1 MSKRYYVDRNDDSI
15 CEYYQILKGPDG
27 FECMLTEPED
37 RSFTRDLAPV
47 VSELNRAD
55 ARIQE
60 LETEVAESTVSLMDV
75 TERLRSEQ
83 RLRGEAE
90 AQVAT
95 LREALGLAETRADN
109 FVQAYAKER
118 NGVGGVE
125 DGSPEVGF
133 RFIRD
138 TARQAIKNTEPEW
151 ELAQGGAIG
160 CQACGSNKVMWQ
172 IDDHSQRMCGDC
184 CAEWVE
190 E

>member
-95 LREALGLAETRADN
+95 LREALNLGLLMDQDPDIDMDLFQMWRTW
-109 FVQAYAKER
+109 VER
-118 NGVGGVE
+118 
-125 DGSPEVGF
+125 
-133 RFIRD
+133 
-138 TARQAIKNTEPEW
+138 ARQAIRNTE
-151 ELAQGGAIG
+151 
-160 CQACGSNKVMWQ
+160 
-172 IDDHSQRMCGDC
+172 
-184 CAEWVE
+184 AE
-190 E
+190 